1 MPRAP
6 SRTPPR
12 PCRRIRSTS
21 RTSRALAA
29 RRPRTSRCASSS
41 APRRSR
47 PSRRRSRSSPAAQ
60 SPATP
65 RSTCRRWCRRA
76 RPSHSC
82 VHPPRSRSSVP
93 PTSSWHRASAW
104 TAACSRPSRCVWP
117 KTPSP
122 RSRKL
127 SRTSSSASWRRP
139 TRRRSTRAGVIP
151 SFPRTSTRARRKRT
165 PSRRCEPRSTS
176 SPPPSPS
183 SRRMSPS
190 FPKRLPSSTRPSP
203 RPLRFVKTKRP
214 RTRRPFRTPWRLSL
228 QWRRL

>member
-127 SRTSSSASWRRP
+127 SRTSSSASWRKP
-139 TRRRSTRAGVIP
+139 TRRQSTRAGVIR
-151 SFPRTSTRARRKRT
+151 SSQLMSRRARRRL
-165 PSRRCEPRSTS
+165 RLWRLCMPRSTS
-176 SPPPSPS
+176 LRHPSRS
-183 SRRMSPS
+183 SRKTSPH
-190 FPKRLPSSTRPSP
+190 SP
-203 RPLRFVKTKRP
+203 RPWRSWMRP
-214 RTRRPFRTPWRLSL
+214 WPRQRS
-228 QWRRL
+228 